1 MEPLWHFFKSVK
13 LTVVLLLTLATT
25 SVIGT
30 LIPQNES
37 PAAYFQAFGPFFSRL
52 FHVLDFFDMY
62 HSWLFQ
68 GLLILLTANIVVC
81 SLDRLPAAWRLV
93 FVKKPV
99 FHRERFQNAAACQR
113 FSAGQ
118 SPEAL
123 ADPWRKRVGAS
134 FGATWFQETDEG
146 FCLFAERWRWS
157 RLGVYAVH
165 SSVVLLLVGGLM
177 GSLFG
182 FEGMA
187 NIAEGE
193 SVQTIRLRNS
203 NQVREL
209 GFAIRC
215 DDFDVSFYDTGAPKE
230 FRSELSIIEQG
241 KVVLKKDIIVNDP
254 LRYKGINVYQASY
267 GTLPPRGAMLVF
279 TSKETGMAYRK
290 SARIGETV
298 EIPEGL
304 GSFSLDRYDRNAMFR
319 GHAVGEA
326 FGGTLT
332 TADGQTA
339 DILIPLH
346 FPSFDRMRGGSV
358 VASVENTE
366 QGYYTGLQVSRD
378 PGVWVVY
385 AGFVLMLAGCFV
397 TFFMSHQQV
406 CLEVVRDRDGS
417 RVILSGRANKN
428 PMAMERK
435 VAQLARRLGGPG
447 DSPSADA

>member
-1 MEPLWHFFKSVK
+1 MEPLWQFFKSVK
-13 LTVVLLLTLATT
+13 LTVVLLLTLAGT
-25 SVIGT
+25 SIIGT
-30 LIPQNES
+30 LIPQNET

-62 HSWLFQ
+62 HSWWFQ
-68 GLLILLTANIVVC
+68 GMLVLLTANIVVC
-81 SLDRLPAAWRLV
+81 SIDRLSATWKLV
-93 FVKKPV
+93 FVKSPV
-99 FHRERFQNAAACQR
+99 FNRERFKNAAARQA
-113 FSAGQ
+113 FSDGRSPAELAG
-118 SPEAL
+118 PCL
-123 ADPWRKRVGAS
+123 KRMAAS
-134 FGATWFQETDEG
+134 FATTRFDETEDG
-146 FCLFAERWRWS
+146 FCLFGERWRWS

-165 SSVVLLLVGGLM
+165 SSVVLLLVGGLT
-177 GSLFG
+177 GSMFG

-203 NQVREL
+203 NQTREL
-209 GFAIRC
+209 DFAIRC
-215 DDFDVSFYDTGAPKE
+215 DDFDVSFYESGAPKE

-241 KVVLKKDIIVNDP
+241 KVVFKKAIIVNDP
-254 LRYKGINVYQASY
+254 LRYKGINIYQASY

-279 TSKETGMAYRK
+279 TSKETGMRYRK
-290 SARIGETV
+290 SARIGDTV
-298 EIPEGL
+298 EIPEGQ
-304 GSFSLDRYDRNAMFR
+304 GSFSLDRFDRNAMFK

-332 TADGQTA
+332 TIDGQAA
-339 DILIPLH
+339 DILLPQH

-358 VASVENTE
+358 VVSVENTE

-406 CLEVVRDRDGS
+406 CMEVVRDRSGS
-417 RVILSGRANKN
+417 RVTLSGRANKN
-428 PMAMERK
+428 PMGMERK
-435 VAQLARRLGGPG
+435 VEQLVRRLGGPG
-447 DSPSADA
+447 NTPPADA